1 MAKKVIFV
9 DDSATVLMSVDMATQ
24 DLVAAG
30 VIEVETYNNPETLI
44 EDVKNGKDYDLIVT
58 DINMPQLNGFELT
71 VELKKLRKSKPII
84 ALTTENTSEMKIKG
98 KEAGIIGWITK
109 PFSEGK
115 VIMAIKRVLRIR

>member
-9 DDSATVLMSVDMATQ
+9 DDSATVLMSVDMATEE
-24 DLVAAG
+24 LVSNG
-30 VIEVETYNNPETLI
+30 TIEVETYSNPEILL
-44 EDVKNGKDYDLIVT
+44 EDIKNGKDYDLLVT
-58 DINMPQLNGFELT
+58 DINMPQLSGFELAIE
-71 VELKKLRKSKPII
+71 VKKINKTKPII
-84 ALTTENTSEMKIKG
+84 ALTTENTSDMKMKG